1 MEPLI
6 FKNPTH
12 GVLADLHS
20 PRWHKVGLELIQ
32 LKQSVN
38 HIANFSGEKS
48 KACFKVCDAV
58 LTPPK
63 LFLGNFGLL
72 TFFQQSLA
80 LLCSMVLAIPE
91 TRPAGI
97 QCFSRIVGTPR
108 QASHP
113 NSWELIGI
121 IGSTCRIK

>member
-38 HIANFSGEKS
+38 HIANFSEKNP
-48 KACFKVCDAV
+48 KHV
-58 LTPPK
+58 LKFVMPY
-63 LFLGNFGLL
+63 
-72 TFFQQSLA
+72 
-80 LLCSMVLAIPE
+80 
-91 TRPAGI
+91 
-97 QCFSRIVGTPR
+97 
-108 QASHP
+108 
-113 NSWELIGI
+113 
-121 IGSTCRIK
+121 